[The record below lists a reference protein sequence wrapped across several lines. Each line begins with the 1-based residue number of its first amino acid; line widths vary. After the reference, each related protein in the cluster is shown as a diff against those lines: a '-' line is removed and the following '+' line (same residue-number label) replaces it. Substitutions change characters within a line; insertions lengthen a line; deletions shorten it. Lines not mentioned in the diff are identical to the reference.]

1 MEFFSEIVSNRWV
14 YLAYCFIFFLITIGI
29 NKEVLYFFFF
39 ADKPKSFKREYKKK
53 HNFFYRFFCCFVFNG
68 EYMKKS
74 KFYKYIV
81 RYFIA
86 YLIPVIFF
94 AVLLIFS
101 CFIDS
106 TDQRQT
112 DLFGLL
118 MILMVTFAAAN
129 DIWYLL
135 HSKKEPGFRWY
146 LPQTWHRCEF
156 YIDLPGCDKNGHLKK
171 TGKSDKPSKHNNS
184 N

>member
-14 YLAYCFIFFLITIGI
+14 YLVYCFIFFLITIGI

-68 EYMKKS
+68 EYLKKS

-118 MILMVTFAAAN
+118 MILMVAFAAAN
-129 DIWYLL
+129 DIWYFFTAKRNPVFVGTFPK
-135 HSKKEPGFRWY
+135 HGTAANFISICPGA
-146 LPQTWHRCEF
+146 T
-156 YIDLPGCDKNGHLKK
+156 K
-171 TGKSDKPSKHNNS
+171 TVI
-184 N
+184 